1 MCIGSPRCR
10 VCPVVRGENVLVQ
23 ACMSFMLVC
32 FCRGSDRDDAAGV
45 AHRRVNFT
53 AEDDENLVHYMATV
67 FPDTESGGRM
77 GNKYYQELERL
88 VRPSSLSSP
97 CSVLTPPTSPRHRIS
112 SLSAVGAHTLVGRV
126 P

>member
-1 MCIGSPRCR
+1 
-10 VCPVVRGENVLVQ
+10 
-23 ACMSFMLVC
+23 MLVC

-67 FPDTESGGRM
+67 FPDAESGGRM

-88 VRPSSLSSP
+88 VRPSFLSSP
-97 CSVLTPPTSPRHRIS
+97 CSMFTPPTPPCFIVVCCRRVYTGRQSSPNTNGQPVIPGTRGVSDTKTI
-112 SLSAVGAHTLVGRV
+112 V
-126 P
+126 